1 MALVPMKQLL
11 DEADKKN
18 YGVGAFNV
26 NNMEQV
32 QAIMMAAQETKSP
45 VIIQA
50 SRGALK
56 YSDFTYLKHLMMAA
70 VESNPEIPVAVHLDH
85 GDSFEACKKAIE
97 LGFSSVMIDG
107 SLEEDHKTPRDLDSN
122 IEVTKE
128 VVDYAH
134 KLGVTVEGELG
145 TIGGAEEDI
154 QAREILLAN
163 PSEAK
168 EFVTKTKVDCLAAA
182 IGTSHG
188 AYKFDKPPKLA
199 IDIIGQ
205 IRELLP
211 NTPLVMHG
219 SSSVPG
225 ELIDMI
231 NKYGGNMVK
240 KYGTPMEEIKKAIAK
255 GVRKINV
262 DTDSRL
268 IVTGTIRKVFS
279 EKPDAFDPRKY
290 LGPAREANAK
300 LIAGK
305 MKDFGTPGHATDFEP
320 KSLEDYKKFYEEN

>member
-1 MALVPMKQLL
+1 MALVPMKQIL
-11 DEADKKN
+11 DEADSKN

-32 QAIMMAAQETKSP
+32 QAIMSAASKVKSP

-56 YSDFTYLKHLMMAA
+56 YSDFTYLKHLMLAA

-85 GDSFEACKKAIE
+85 GDTFEACKKAIE

-107 SLEEDHKTPRDLDSN
+107 SLMEDHKTPRDLDSN

-134 KLGVTVEGELG
+134 KLGVSVEGELG
-145 TIGGAEEDI
+145 TIGGAEEDVA
-154 QAREILLAN
+154 AREILLAN
-163 PSEAK
+163 PEEAK
-168 EFVTKTKVDCLAAA
+168 EFVEKTKVDCLAAA

-205 IRELLP
+205 IRGLLP

-225 ELIDMI
+225 ELVDLI
-231 NKYGGNMVK
+231 NNYGGNMVK
-240 KYGTPMEEIKKAIAK
+240 KFGTPMEEIKKAILK

-268 IVTGTIRKVFS
+268 ILTGTIRKYLH
-279 EKPDAFDPRKY
+279 ENPAEFDPRKY
-290 LGPAREANAK
+290 LGPARKANAD
-300 LIAGK
+300 LIAQK
-305 MKDFGTPGHATDFEP
+305 MKDFGCAGHSDDYSA
-320 KSLEDYKKFYEEN
+320 KSLEEFKKRYEEE